1 MPVTTPALPLR
12 RDLAPRRPQ
21 RTVPRRVWSVV
32 STVVLAAF
40 ALFAILAIGVPFVLG
55 AQSYTVLTGSMN
67 PGMPPGSLVAARPTD
82 FASIRIGDVI
92 TYQLEPGE
100 PAVVTH
106 RVVGSTRD
114 NTGDRMLITRGDAND
129 VDDEKPVIAAQ
140 VRGVIVYAVP
150 LLGYPNS
157 LLPGTTRSAAVIG
170 IGAAIVGYGVV
181 VLASDLL
188 RSHRRRLR
196 ARGAAVVIVIAM
208 GTVAGAGITGAS
220 TAHAD
225 TLIAPTAA
233 PSQWLQLSS
242 DGRSW
247 VTGGGLSV
255 FNEAEDLVPGG
266 PATESLWVRN
276 AGPDAATAAIVID
289 FRPAGTSP
297 ADAALAEALVL
308 RVDGEVVTPGE
319 PSPLGRFDPSGAR
332 RVELR
337 LSLAPYSGNASRNAA
352 AVVAPVV
359 RLTEIVGDEAQ
370 AAAPRPLAATGID
383 PAVGGT
389 LIFSGLTALIAGA
402 VLLRRSRHGS
412 R

>member
-1 MPVTTPALPLR
+1 MPVITPALPLR

-21 RTVPRRVWSVV
+21 RAVPKRVWSVV
-32 STVVLAAF
+32 STAVLAAF

-106 RVVGSTRD
+106 RVVGSIQD

-129 VDDEKPVIAAQ
+129 VDDEKPVLAAQ

-150 LLGYPNS
+150 WLGYPNS
-157 LLPGTTRSAAVIG
+157 LLPGSTRSVAVIG

-181 VLASDLL
+181 VLATDLL
-188 RSHRRRLR
+188 RSHRRRRR
-196 ARGAAVVIVIAM
+196 ARGMTAVIAIAM
-208 GTVAGAGITGAS
+208 ATAVGAGMSDAPA
-220 TAHAD
+220 AHAD
-225 TLIAPTAA
+225 AASAPTAA
-233 PSQWLQLSS
+233 PSEWLQLSC

-247 VTGGGLSV
+247 VTGGGLSIFDGV
-255 FNEAEDLVPGG
+255 GGLVPGD
-266 PATESLWVRN
+266 AVTASLWVRN
-276 AGPDAATAAIVID
+276 DGPDAANAAIVID
-289 FRPAGTSP
+289 YRPAGSTP

-308 RVDGEVVTPGE
+308 RVDGEVVAAGE
-319 PSPLGRFDPSGAR
+319 PSPLGRLDPSSAR

-337 LSLAPYSGNASRNAA
+337 LTLGPTSGNASRNAA

-359 RLTEIVGDEAQ
+359 RLTEIVGGEAQ
-370 AAAPRPLAATGID
+370 AATPPPLATTGID
-383 PAVGGT
+383 LAVGGT
-389 LIFSGLTALIAGA
+389 LILSGSAALISGA

-412 R
+412 G